1 MEAAMTKAAGVMLW
15 LPRIAGVALSVFLSL
30 FALDAFSGKPFLD
43 ALPALLI
50 HLAPALL
57 VLAIV
62 ALAWRLPLVGAA
74 AFPILALGYAMMVR
88 WRLDWVAVIG
98 GPLLILGVLFLLSAY
113 SRPASRPAA
122 P

>member
-1 MEAAMTKAAGVMLW
+1 MTKAAGVMLW

-30 FALDAFSGKPFLD
+30 FALDAFSGKPFIE
-43 ALPALLI
+43 ALPGFLI

-98 GPLLILGVLFLLSAY
+98 GPLVILGVLFLLSAY
-113 SRPASRPAA
+113 SRPASGPAA